1 MKQKIKLNL
10 DVYPLDV
17 AMKASYNYIEQ
28 VYIFF
33 EKDSEKTYEIEF
45 ENKND
50 NIDLNKIISEFKN
63 ELLHESIRKNIS
75 QETKNIRELILARA
89 LYGFALENNDSENDN
104 FKINLEN
111 NSLEDSYLDDK
122 ENIGKSWF

>member
-50 NIDLNKIISEFKN
+50 NIDLNKII
-63 ELLHESIRKNIS
+63 
-75 QETKNIRELILARA
+75 
-89 LYGFALENNDSENDN
+89 
-104 FKINLEN
+104 
-111 NSLEDSYLDDK
+111 
-122 ENIGKSWF
+122 